1 MSRKILVFGLVLLAA
16 VLSACNLSQSGSA
29 NEVALNPPTLDAEQT
44 VVVTPTTPRPTR
56 TPIVVAAPTITV
68 LTASSGSAS
77 QLVPIA
83 AVSTVPPPEGV
94 CSVKAAGEYDVNVRL
109 KAGTEFDVVG
119 VLPANTYLLVISHAE
134 NGWLQV
140 PLSRELV
147 GWVSPKVVTLHGP
160 CSDMLSQPPPAPT
173 FVPTPTASFGG
184 DIGTESND
192 IITLVDI
199 GAIAK
204 GTTVRVGSAMFTGSE
219 WKYDIYTAD
228 SRYAVASQSQLT
240 YRIGGGTLPFPTAT
254 PYDAASTPSVPV
266 MELPTDASPSDVI
279 IPEDMCTVTA
289 YTTTNLY
296 AAPYSTTVVGILNP
310 GPWAQ
315 VSAVSSQGWYKVTIW
330 TDGRQGWTTLTTVQL
345 HGPCA
350 SLPVE

>member
-1 MSRKILVFGLVLLAA
+1 MSKKILVFTLLLLAA
-16 VLSACNLSQSGSA
+16 ALSACNLSQYASA
-29 NEVALNPPTLDAEQT
+29 NEIALNPPTLESEAT
-44 VVVTPTTPRPTR
+44 VEITPTTPSPTR
-56 TPIVVAAPTITV
+56 TPIVSAAPTITV

-77 QLVPIA
+77 QIVPIA
-83 AVSTVPPPEGV
+83 AVSTVPPPKDV
-94 CSVKAAGEYDVNVRL
+94 CSVKAAGEFDVNVRAN
-109 KAGTEFDVVG
+109 AGTEFDIVG
-119 VLPANTYLLVISHAE
+119 VLPANLYVLVIRRAE

-140 PLSRELV
+140 PLGRELV
-147 GWVSPKVVTLHGP
+147 GWVSPRVVTLYGP
-160 CSDMLSQPPPAPT
+160 CSGILSQPPPAPT
-173 FVPTPTASFGG
+173 FVPTPTAFFGS

-199 GAIAK
+199 GGIAK
-204 GTTVRVGSAMFTGSE
+204 GTTVRVGSAMFTGSD
-219 WKYDIYTAD
+219 WMYDIYTAD
-228 SRYAVASQSQLT
+228 GRYAAASQSQLT
-240 YRIGGGTLPFPTAT
+240 YSAGGGTPPFPTPT
-254 PYDAASTPSVPV
+254 PYIAVSTQTVPV
-266 MELPTDASPSDVI
+266 MELPTDVSPSEVV

-296 AAPYSTTVVGILNP
+296 AAPYSTTVVGVLNP

-345 HGPCA
+345 HGPCG